1 VILLP
6 GPDGFSMVFFQA
18 CWDMIKTD
26 IMRVFH
32 DFHACNKFERSLNAM
47 FISLISK
54 KSGAID
60 LKDFWHVSLVS
71 GVYKIIAKV
80 LASRLRRLFR
90 SPRMPLLKV
99 GKSLIYFFVA
109 NECLDSMIR
118 FGEPGVLCK
127 LDIEKAYDHVNWGS
141 F

>member
-1 VILLP
+1 MIWLP
-6 GPDGFSMVFFQA
+6 SPDGFSMVFFQD

-47 FISLISK
+47 FIFLIPK

-80 LASRLRRLFR
+80 LANRLRMVVEKII
-90 SPRMPLLKV
+90 S
-99 GKSLIYFFVA
+99 KSQNAFVKGRKI
-109 NECLDSMIR
+109 LDS
-118 FGEPGVLCK
+118 VLYSK
-127 LDIEKAYDHVNWGS
+127 
-141 F
+141 